1 MWAAWWS
8 CDGRVVAMGCM
19 WDVYG
24 LHICCIWA
32 ACGCG
37 GCVVVVGCMWVVYW
51 LHMGC
56 IWAACAWERMG
67 RSLSGRN
74 NEKNGFGGCICMR
87 ENGKMELWVWKW
99 RTQKWPCKYGA
110 QEFIGWQEA
119 RDEVLDFRWWHI
131 FIWNHIAFMHGS
143 NIWVLIRLPCNK
155 IDHWKHSFLR
165 EACKF

>member
-1 MWAAWWS
+1 MTRSLGS
-8 CDGRVVAMGCM
+8 CE
-19 WDVYG
+19 
-24 LHICCIWA
+24 LHV
-32 ACGCG
+32 
-37 GCVVVVGCMWVVYW
+37 GCVVVVWWSCGCYGLHVGCVWAAHMLHMSCMWLWWMCGGCGLHVGCVLVAHG

-56 IWAACAWERMG
+56 
-67 RSLSGRN
+67 L
-74 NEKNGFGGCICMR
+74 CMR